1 MGKKRRE
8 QRFPSPAIPPF
19 SLLLILFGFVA
30 TLYQPRSRGWHSTI
44 FHLRKGARRRKAPKP
59 SKEYLRWQ
67 RDTERVVEP
76 GGAFSADAQYPSSL
90 EDDEEDE
97 EYVRPQREYRD
108 QNWRRENND
117 WRKVVQRLRQEGHC
131 ISGDGTTGI
140 SDDPVQGSEVER
152 EFTSLFGKPKLLD
165 NGDADY
171 TDDTDE
177 MIKKFGGLS
186 ASDPVG
192 RTEIPVFCDQLL
204 NRVHSR
210 NERINM
216 GEVLDEDHDLDRI
229 INPNITYEKKVLPLD
244 VFRDNRLTMNRLYHL
259 LSSYPSQG
267 A

>member
-1 MGKKRRE
+1 
-8 QRFPSPAIPPF
+8 
-19 SLLLILFGFVA
+19 
-30 TLYQPRSRGWHSTI
+30 
-44 FHLRKGARRRKAPKP
+44 
-59 SKEYLRWQ
+59 
-67 RDTERVVEP
+67 
-76 GGAFSADAQYPSSL
+76 
-90 EDDEEDE
+90 
-97 EYVRPQREYRD
+97 
-108 QNWRRENND
+108 
-117 WRKVVQRLRQEGHC
+117 
-131 ISGDGTTGI
+131 
-140 SDDPVQGSEVER
+140 
-152 EFTSLFGKPKLLD
+152 
-165 NGDADY
+165 
-171 TDDTDE
+171 

-229 INPNITYEKKVLPLD
+229 INPNITYEKKVLPLY